1 MARPLT
7 INILGPFE
15 ALDAEGSRL
24 EVRSRRSRALLA
36 CLAME
41 TGESWT
47 RARLATLLWDKRSEQ
62 QGRSSLRQELVQL
75 RKDIGVTSPGDW
87 GNDPFVCLPEQI
99 LTDVGLFR
107 AALAGGDALQAAS
120 IWRGELL
127 QETALTQG
135 PFADWLALSRSRLRE
150 AASECFANALR
161 AMEDD
166 DDPLRLE
173 AVALKQVA
181 LAPGNEEAHLC
192 LLRSSALRQDLAE
205 AIERYRVYAANVR
218 GEPSAAM
225 KRLLD
230 QTIGA
235 GSRKGTSAQSG
246 FSTHWIAEINR
257 QHHAA
262 AAPQP
267 TRPLPIETATT
278 LAVIPFVDLS
288 PGAVSKVAMAD
299 GLTEETTTALA
310 RIPAVFVTAR
320 QSCMVYKGTTIDA
333 RTIASDLGVRYLV
346 EGGIE
351 VRGKSVRVNAR
362 LIDGRSGLHIWAN
375 SYEEQLE
382 NSLRSETGSFWRLRA
397 SFSRL

>member
-15 ALDAEGSRL
+15 ALDTEGSRL

-166 DDPLRLE
+166 DDPLHLE

-181 LAPGNEEAHLC
+181 LAPGMKRRTSVCCA
-192 LLRSSALRQDLAE
+192 ALRFGKISRRRSNDIACMP
-205 AIERYRVYAANVR
+205 RM
-218 GEPSAAM
+218 S
-225 KRLLD
+225 
-230 QTIGA
+230 A
-235 GSRKGTSAQSG
+235 GSL
-246 FSTHWIAEINR
+246 
-257 QHHAA
+257 
-262 AAPQP
+262 
-267 TRPLPIETATT
+267 LP
-278 LAVIPFVDLS
+278 
-288 PGAVSKVAMAD
+288 
-299 GLTEETTTALA
+299 
-310 RIPAVFVTAR
+310 R
-320 QSCMVYKGTTIDA
+320 
-333 RTIASDLGVRYLV
+333 
-346 EGGIE
+346 
-351 VRGKSVRVNAR
+351 
-362 LIDGRSGLHIWAN
+362 
-375 SYEEQLE
+375 
-382 NSLRSETGSFWRLRA
+382 
-397 SFSRL
+397 